1 MSSSRWEDS
10 EQGDAGTGES
20 ASSRGGCISAVAP
33 GGTDAGM
40 AALRGVPRWLLLAAG
55 ARALQ
60 HERPAELP
68 VSTRRHQATRA
79 DTEPLS
85 TPCASRRGSARSAGH
100 WLAEQHAQGRE
111 DNLCQPFF
119 HSLHTCHQHHFTSTR
134 PLCTHTLPL
143 IALHLRDVGKVQVPP
158 RTLHKHQQAA
168 LTCASH
174 RASVRSLITSNQIR
188 LTYETGQY

>member
-20 ASSRGGCISAVAP
+20 ASSRGSCISAVAP

-40 AALRGVPRWLLLAAG
+40 AALRGVPRWLLPAAG

-119 HSLHTCHQHHFTSTR
+119 SFTTHLPPTPFHLHS
-134 PLCTHTLPL
+134 
-143 IALHLRDVGKVQVPP
+143 A
-158 RTLHKHQQAA
+158 TLHPHS
-168 LTCASH
+168 TPD
-174 RASVRSLITSNQIR
+174 RASPTRRWQGAGPA
-188 LTYETGQY
+188 TYLAQASAGSPHLCQPSRVGAQPHHVKPDSADL

>member
-1 MSSSRWEDS
+1 MPPAGSCPGSVTTASSVDGVGAADFDEPAVGRAGSSSRWEDP

-33 GGTDAGM
+33 GRTGAGM
-40 AALRGVPRWLLLAAG
+40 AALRGVPRRLLPAAG

-79 DTEPLS
+79 DTEPFS

-111 DNLCQPFF
+111 DNLYQPFYN
-119 HSLHTCHQHHFTSTR
+119 SLHTCHQHHFTSTR
-134 PLCTHTLPL
+134 PLCAT
-143 IALHLRDVGKVQVPP
+143 
-158 RTLHKHQQAA
+158 RT
-168 LTCASH
+168 
-174 RASVRSLITSNQIR
+174 
-188 LTYETGQY
+188 